1 MDGDELKQG
10 RRARWSSFAFVVAC
24 VWIAWRSMLRLE
36 LLGWDS
42 YPLIAAGRFESAA
55 DWLGTLREPL
65 MDGRYP
71 LGHYWRPLV
80 HYSFALDHAI
90 WGLTPFGYHLTD
102 VLILCANAVLLT
114 LLASRFFVSRWCVIA
129 GVYFAFHDVHVDVL
143 QAPARRA
150 DALALMFT
158 LLALVT
164 TLSFVKR
171 PAIRCVATA
180 MCCVLALMSKE
191 TGAVAVV
198 AVVLVHFIVG
208 REHGV
213 VARTTRALREAWPAL
228 AGFALT
234 FAGRA
239 AVLGGLGGARESSL
253 SSALL
258 EAPDTLAR
266 YAPTLLAPPLLRSFG
281 AWSMSLSIVVA
292 AALALGC
299 IEALRRVRARSARE
313 LAQPFASVLLF
324 CVAWFVVLALTTAL
338 SGAERGWYEL
348 PFTAPATLLYFAL
361 FALAFEA
368 AGRRSFVVALFVTP
382 LVLAGVQ
389 FRTRAIP
396 MELAEASD
404 AERRFLDAFE
414 NAVRGAQRGE
424 VVRVAGFVPEIA
436 CSAPALEGRARSV
449 TMLAPYSVQA
459 YADLVFGVGRV
470 ALVDPRHSVVPP
482 GAVGVVLTR

>member
-1 MDGDELKQG
+1 M
-10 RRARWSSFAFVVAC
+10 
-24 VWIAWRSMLRLE
+24 
-36 LLGWDS
+36 
-42 YPLIAAGRFESAA
+42 
-55 DWLGTLREPL
+55 
-65 MDGRYP
+65 
-71 LGHYWRPLV
+71 
-80 HYSFALDHAI
+80 
-90 WGLTPFGYHLTD
+90 
-102 VLILCANAVLLT
+102 
-114 LLASRFFVSRWCVIA
+114 
-129 GVYFAFHDVHVDVL
+129 
-143 QAPARRA
+143 
-150 DALALMFT
+150 
-158 LLALVT
+158 
-164 TLSFVKR
+164 
-171 PAIRCVATA
+171 
-180 MCCVLALMSKE
+180 
-191 TGAVAVV
+191 
-198 AVVLVHFIVG
+198 
-208 REHGV
+208 
-213 VARTTRALREAWPAL
+213 
-228 AGFALT
+228 
-234 FAGRA
+234 
-239 AVLGGLGGARESSL
+239 
-253 SSALL
+253 
-258 EAPDTLAR
+258 
-266 YAPTLLAPPLLRSFG
+266 
-281 AWSMSLSIVVA
+281 
-292 AALALGC
+292 
-299 IEALRRVRARSARE
+299 
-313 LAQPFASVLLF
+313 LLF